1 MSAQVEAEPKLS
13 VRIGAAAREARKRA
27 KLTQEDVAER
37 LGFAPEVYGRMER
50 GVTMPSVPTLKKICQ
65 ALGVT
70 ASSLLAV
77 ETMKPPARSASRQ
90 AKQEDSPEIRRLLR
104 RLRTLSKPQLDAI
117 RIVANLMRPESVK
130 RGSRRPNHRKSKS
143 AKPAPH
149 GK

>member
-37 LGFAPEVYGRMER
+37 LGIAPEVYGRMER
-50 GVTMPSVPTLKKICQ
+50 GVIMPSVPTLKKICQ
-65 ALGVT
+65 ALGVA

-90 AKQEDSPEIRRLLR
+90 AKQEDPPDIRRLLR
-104 RLRTLSKPQLDAI
+104 RLRTLNKPQLDAI
-117 RIVANLMRPESVK
+117 RIVANLMRTESAK
-130 RGSRRPNHRKSKS
+130 RGSRRPTRRKSES
-143 AKPAPH
+143 AKRASH